1 MKTEKKLTKKVI
13 LKEIFGGLILL
24 GVLCTG
30 GYFVY
35 GLANSS
41 KEKAEYRQDLVFS
54 ESYTLCDSLEVIK
67 KICPE
72 CTTIDYEK
80 FSEKLDKYIKKN
92 NLEKSLK

>member
-1 MKTEKKLTKKVI
+1 MKTEKKLTK
-13 LKEIFGGLILL
+13 KEIFGGLILL

-54 ESYTLCDSLEVIK
+54 ECYTLCDSLEVIK